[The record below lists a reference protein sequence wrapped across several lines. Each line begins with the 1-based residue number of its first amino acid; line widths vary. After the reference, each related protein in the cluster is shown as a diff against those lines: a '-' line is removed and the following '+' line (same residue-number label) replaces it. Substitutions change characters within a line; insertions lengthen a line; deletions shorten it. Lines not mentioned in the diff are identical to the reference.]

1 MVQLREDNGLKSC
14 STNAVGEQRTTL
26 GSIQE
31 AKSEQVFKMKE
42 RCQILKYLQL
52 DQKEMQKVEK
62 EEKKKKHMEKLGQRT
77 SKVVTF
83 WESRQKY

>member
-62 EEKKKKHMEKLGQRT
+62 EEKKKNIWKSQGKEQAK
-77 SKVVTF
+77 
-83 WESRQKY
+83 W